1 MGEFNPSLR
10 SDEEPPPVFRISRER
25 PWPPAIDLA
34 TVRETLIYMRDDAR
48 AVPGLEN
55 VAQSL
60 DAAIRDVDAAE
71 AKLTPVSYSPIMSR
85 FLPTRL
91 RTTS

>member
-1 MGEFNPSLR
+1 M
-10 SDEEPPPVFRISRER
+10 FRISRER
-25 PWPPAIDLA
+25 PWPPTIDLA

-48 AVPGLEN
+48 AVPGLEK

-71 AKLTPVSYSPIMSR
+71 TKLTPFSYSPIASR
-85 FLPTRL
+85 FLPARL

>member
-1 MGEFNPSLR
+1 
-10 SDEEPPPVFRISRER
+10 VFRISRER

-34 TVRETLIYMRDDAR
+34 TIRETLIYMRDDAR
-48 AVPGLEN
+48 AVPGLEQ

-71 AKLTPVSYSPIMSR
+71 AKLTPVSYGPIASR
-85 FLPTRL
+85 FLPARL

>member
-1 MGEFNPSLR
+1 
-10 SDEEPPPVFRISRER
+10 VFRISRER

-48 AVPGLEN
+48 AVPGLET

-71 AKLTPVSYSPIMSR
+71 AKLAPVSYSPIQSR
-85 FLPTRL
+85 FLPARP

>member
-1 MGEFNPSLR
+1 M
-10 SDEEPPPVFRISRER
+10 FRISRHR
-25 PWPPAIDLA
+25 PWPPEIDLA

-48 AVPGLEN
+48 AVPGLEQ

-71 AKLTPVSYSPIMSR
+71 AKLQPVSYGPVASR
-85 FLPTRL
+85 FLPARL
-91 RTTS
+91 RPAS